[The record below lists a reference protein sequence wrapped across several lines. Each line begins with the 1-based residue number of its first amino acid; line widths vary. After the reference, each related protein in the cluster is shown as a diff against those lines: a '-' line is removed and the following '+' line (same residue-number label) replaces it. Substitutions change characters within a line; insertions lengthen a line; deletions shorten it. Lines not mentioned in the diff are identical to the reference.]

1 MTLRIPQRSFLAA
14 TAAVT
19 LASGLAVVEAPAVLA
34 APGAVAAT
42 QGAQA
47 QPSPVT
53 VALGGLPG
61 TVEAGGAPVE
71 FTVTLRNTAD
81 HQMDVP
87 ASSVVIGDTGTATKP
102 SQFTLQYRSPGGTQ
116 WQDAKVRATN
126 SGGLWDLD
134 QPAQLHL
141 APGTEAVYRL
151 RLTVAA
157 DTPAGRVTPG
167 FSAVVS
173 DPALPPEQRVS
184 SAIGFSDLVIA
195 PAVTPTTAAPRP
207 AATADVRLDGVP
219 AAFTA
224 GGEAKAFRL
233 VFANTSGKDLR
244 ILPAIVFR
252 GATELPSETVVFEFR
267 TADGAWLEGT
277 PAGSSEHPGWL
288 YLGLRTGDKSA
299 DVMALAKGETRTID
313 VRLSFTRDTPAMA
326 QSLAALAGSLPG
338 DGESGSE
345 ASSPKADFTIVAAA
359 GSTATPVPTVSATPT
374 PTAPAPSAVAVVPVV
389 RTTSAAP
396 SPAAGLPQV
405 VTTAAPTPETRLAST
420 GGGPS
425 SAPMAITGAVA
436 IALGVGTLVVARR
449 RRNG

>member
-1 MTLRIPQRSFLAA
+1 MTLRIPPRRFLAA

-19 LASGLAVVEAPAVLA
+19 LASGLAVVEAPAVFA
-34 APGAVAAT
+34 APGAFPAT

-61 TVEAGGAPVE
+61 TVKAGGVPVE
-71 FTVTLRNTAD
+71 FTATLRNTAD
-81 HQMDVP
+81 HRMDVP
-87 ASSVVIGDTGTATKP
+87 ASSVVIGDTGTGTRQ
-102 SQFTLQYRSPGGTQ
+102 SQLTLQYQSPGGTQ
-116 WQDAKVRATN
+116 WQDARVRATG

-134 QPAQLHL
+134 QPGGLHL
-141 APGTEAVYRL
+141 EAGTEAVYRL

-157 DTPAGRVTPG
+157 DAPAGRVTPG

-195 PAVTPTTAAPRP
+195 PAVTPTTPAPKP

-224 GGEAKAFRL
+224 GGEAKPFKL

-252 GATELPSETVVFEFR
+252 GATELPSENVRFEFR
-267 TADGAWLEGT
+267 TAGGAWLEGT
-277 PAGSSEHPGWL
+277 PGGNSQHPGWL
-288 YLGLRTGDKSA
+288 YLGLRTGDKNA
-299 DVMALAKGETRTID
+299 DAIALAKGETRTID
-313 VRLSFTRDTPAMA
+313 VRLSFTADTPAMA

-338 DGESGSE
+338 EGESGSE
-345 ASSPKADFTIVAAA
+345 ASSPQADVTIVVAA
-359 GSTATPVPTVSATPT
+359 GSTAAPTPTASATPT
-374 PTAPAPSAVAVVPVV
+374 PTASRPSTAPVVPVAQ
-389 RTTSAAP
+389 TTSVAP
-396 SPAAGLPQV
+396 SPVADVPRVVAA
-405 VTTAAPTPETRLAST
+405 AAPTPDTRLAST

-449 RRNG
+449 RRNA